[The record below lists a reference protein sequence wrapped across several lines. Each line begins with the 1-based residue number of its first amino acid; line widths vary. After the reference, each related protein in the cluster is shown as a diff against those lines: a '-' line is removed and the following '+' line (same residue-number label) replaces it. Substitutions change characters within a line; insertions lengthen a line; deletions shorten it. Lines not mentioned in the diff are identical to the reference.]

1 VRRAFFNLGF
11 VQQALCLGDIADA
24 PEHFG
29 KCRARL
35 DAQRGNPRP
44 RRRDPGKAFAQR
56 SLGTSVVIAAV
67 CQGAADANQ
76 RPGVPFARRGLQT
89 LAVDAVGFLEGGQRR
104 TELA

>member
-44 RRRDPGKAFAQR
+44 RRRDPGKAFAQ
-56 SLGTSVVIAAV
+56 
-67 CQGAADANQ
+67 
-76 RPGVPFARRGLQT
+76 
-89 LAVDAVGFLEGGQRR
+89 
-104 TELA
+104 